1 MYEEIYNSTVI
12 KKKWKKIFIH
22 FSRWNIII
30 YLFILW

>member
-1 MYEEIYNSTVI
+1 MYEEIDNFTLN
-12 KKKWKKIFIH
+12 KKKYKEIFIH